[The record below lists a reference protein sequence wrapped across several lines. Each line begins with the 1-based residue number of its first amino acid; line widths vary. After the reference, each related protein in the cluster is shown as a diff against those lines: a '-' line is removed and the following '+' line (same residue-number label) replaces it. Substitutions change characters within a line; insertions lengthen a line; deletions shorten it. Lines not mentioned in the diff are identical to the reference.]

1 MTETLYHPLN
11 LAQRRETNGALLRQ
25 VFALAGPVWVEQV
38 LHMLVGLNDTYLAN
52 HLPNHAADAGA
63 AVGTITYFLW
73 LIGLMVSSIGAGS
86 TALISRAKGALH
98 KSLGNKVTGQSVS
111 AAMIL
116 GVVVGIFLFLTAR
129 PIVEATQLQGMGSAF
144 ALSYLRMLSA
154 ALPFMTVMLIAG
166 ACRRG
171 GGDTLSPAIVMVIV
185 DLVNMITSFALTR
198 GWWGLPVM
206 GFDGIAAGTVIAYI
220 VGGVLDFLVVWF
232 GTSGA
237 RLYLHR
243 MSPHWHTIKRL
254 LRIGIP
260 AGIDGLLA
268 WFANFGVIAII
279 NRMDA
284 TNASSA
290 AHMNAIRLESISFLS
305 GIAFA
310 TAAATMVGISLGR
323 KDPARAT
330 RCTVLAYAAG
340 GGIMTLC
347 GLLMITLGRYPAQWL
362 SPADAHIIHLT
373 TRCIMIT
380 GFVQSGFA
388 ANLIFG
394 GALRGAGD
402 TFAVMCINISS
413 TVGLRFTGV
422 VIVGLWLHLGLAAVW
437 MVLASE
443 LFFRGLL
450 IFGRFMGGKWKQ
462 IAI

>member
-1 MTETLYHPLN
+1 MTETLYQPLN